1 MTILWHA
8 FGWCCCI
15 GLFLLSVVAVA
26 ALGGGLD
33 PRLDVLTH
41 FAPIYLGLGVMG
53 LLLAPVLGGARRFVA
68 GIPALIIV
76 LAGGALV
83 LPELRSVDR
92 SLPGAASPADLKII
106 QFNALASNRVKEGAA
121 AWLIDQDPDIIVLE
135 EPGGLERLVART
147 GNYKRVQGSLSTV
160 ILAKA
165 MPVGANSILWPL
177 PRILSPVTV
186 ATLSDQRGD
195 YAVIGIH
202 RPWPMNI
209 ETIARQ
215 EAYLQRMVRSFGP
228 ETTIVVGD
236 FNSAPWSFD
245 RRREDRTMGL
255 TRRTRALFSW
265 PADRVSHN
273 RFPVPIPAPLL
284 PIDHVYA
291 GAGWRTVSVERG
303 PRLGSDHYPVI
314 VVLTP
319 AGPEGRLPT
328 PRRDGDARLTAL
340 AYKRPARD

>member
-1 MTILWHA
+1 MTILRQA
-8 FGWCCCI
+8 FGWFCCI

-26 ALGGGLD
+26 SLGGGLN

-53 LLLAPVLGGARRFVA
+53 LLLAPFLGGALRFVA
-68 GIPALIIV
+68 AVPSLIAV
-76 LAGGALV
+76 LASGV
-83 LPELRSVDR
+83 LIAPELLSVDR
-92 SLPGAASPADLKII
+92 SLPRAAGPADLKII

-121 AWLIDQDPDIIVLE
+121 AWLIRQEPDIIVLE
-135 EPGGLERLVART
+135 EPGGLERLIART
-147 GNYKRVQGSLSTV
+147 GDYKRVQGSLSTV
-160 ILAKA
+160 ILAKE

-186 ATLSDQRGD
+186 ATLSDRRGD

-209 ETIARQ
+209 DEIAGQ
-215 EAYLQRMVRSFGP
+215 QAYLKRMVRSFGV

-236 FNSAPWSFD
+236 FNSTPWSFD
-245 RRREDRTMGL
+245 RRREDRTLGL

-273 RFPVPIPAPLL
+273 RFPISAPLL

-291 GAGWRTVSVERG
+291 GPGWRTVSVERG

-319 AGPEGRLPT
+319 AGPDGRLPA
-328 PRRDGDARLTAL
+328 PQRDGDARLTAL

>member
-8 FGWCCCI
+8 FRWCCCL
-15 GLFLLSVVAVA
+15 GLFLLSVLTA
-26 ALGGGLD
+26 AGLGGGLD

-41 FAPIYLGLGVMG
+41 FAPIYLGLGGVG
-53 LLLAPVLGGARRFVA
+53 LLLAPFLGGVLRLVA
-68 GIPALIIV
+68 GGLGLTAVLASGALI
-76 LAGGALV
+76 A
-83 LPELRSVDR
+83 PELLSVDR
-92 SLPGAASPADLKII
+92 SLPGAAGPADLKII

-121 AWLIDQDPDIIVLE
+121 AWLIRQEPDIIVLE
-135 EPGGLERLVART
+135 EPGGLERLIART
-147 GNYKRVQGSLSTV
+147 GDYKRVQGSLSTV
-160 ILAKA
+160 ILAKE

-186 ATLSDQRGD
+186 ATLSDRRGD
-195 YAVIGIH
+195 YAIIGIH

-209 ETIARQ
+209 DEIAGQ
-215 EAYLQRMVRSFGP
+215 EAYLRRMVRSFGA
-228 ETTIVVGD
+228 ETTIVAGD
-236 FNSAPWSFD
+236 FNSTPWSFD

-273 RFPVPIPAPLL
+273 RFPISAPVL

-291 GAGWRTVSVERG
+291 GSGWRTVSVERG

-319 AGPEGRLPT
+319 ASADGWLPAAK
-328 PRRDGDARLTAL
+328 RDGDARLTAL